1 VKKWLFI
8 ITLLLLQGCAILPW
22 QVGVALNG
30 ADLLSATT
38 TNKTLSEHALSAA
51 TDKDCQ
57 WYRLL
62 DGEKACM
69 NTAEEEAYLKEHK
82 CIVPAWD
89 VLKIP
94 YCKKLLTRVE
104 KPVTPGPDPWS
115 HPLELLLQK
124 TN

>member
-1 VKKWLFI
+1 MKKWLFI

-82 CIVPAWD
+82 DMVEVEINPLFVYADKVCAVDA
-89 VLKIP
+89 
-94 YCKKLLTRVE
+94 LLY
-104 KPVTPGPDPWS
+104 KAA
-115 HPLELLLQK
+115 
-124 TN
+124 

>member
-1 VKKWLFI
+1 MKKWLFI

-69 NTAEEEAYLKEHK
+69 NTEEEEAYLKEHK
-82 CIVPAWD
+82 CNVPAWD

-94 YCKKLLTRVE
+94 YCKKILTRVE
-104 KPVTPGPDPWS
+104 KPATPGPDPWS
-115 HPLELLLQK
+115 HPLELLLQQ